1 MPQVIEAMGTGSGF
15 DRFKAR
21 RPSEASTV
29 PLMDLLDDVFA

>member
-1 MPQVIEAMGTGSGF
+1 MLQVIEAMGAGSGC

-29 PLMDLLDDVFA
+29 PFMDLLDDVFA